1 MTLVGRFMKRIL
13 IIPVICL
20 LVAVGLMA
28 MASEEDVNT
37 IDHQITI
44 TTKDNSLSVIE
55 ILTIQ
60 GNTNES
66 YNSLTI
72 WIQSGAT
79 EVDILINS
87 EDPDSINQNDSEYIC
102 NISSFGIKKEDSIQV
117 RVTYLLSKNVEFTKK
132 LIRATDSIS
141 VTFDQEEIFTGTNLA
156 IGGTIDLQLYQPVEP
171 TLDWYITVLI
181 ILLVIL
187 IVVIGVYSLRKQKS
201 AKIKEIAG
209 GSEELLTTKKTLLM
223 SLLKEIE
230 KQHRTNQI
238 SDDTYHKLK
247 ERYKQEAVE
256 AMKQLEDMK
265 PKG

>member
-1 MTLVGRFMKRIL
+1 MKRAL
-13 IIPVICL
+13 ICL
-20 LVAVGLMA
+20 VIGLIVAVGLLA
-28 MASEEDVNT
+28 IASEEDVNT

-44 TTKDNSLSVIE
+44 TTKDNSLSVVE
-55 ILTIQ
+55 ILTVQ
-60 GNTNES
+60 GDTNES
-66 YNSLTI
+66 YDTLTV
-72 WIQSGAT
+72 WVQSEAND
-79 EVDILINS
+79 VDILINS
-87 EDPDSINQNDSEYIC
+87 MAPDSITQNGSEYIC
-102 NISSFGIKKEDSIQV
+102 NISSFGIKKEDSTQV
-117 RVTYLLSKNVEFTKK
+117 KISYELSKDVEFTKK
-132 LIRATDSIS
+132 IVRATNSTS
-141 VTFDQEEIFTGTNLA
+141 VTFNQEEIFTGTNLA
-156 IGGTIDLQLYQPVEP
+156 PGATIDLQLYQPAEP

-187 IVVIGVYSLRKQKS
+187 IVVLAVYALRRQKS

-230 KQHRTNQI
+230 KQHRANQI

-265 PKG
+265 SKVK